1 MKKLFLLIFIFTAVL
16 YAEVAIVPIDKAT
29 EIADRNA
36 ASLWGDVDPGEP
48 IIYYSI
54 DENVVAYRFNYAINT
69 QFLDK
74 QTLINEC
81 DQGKLNGNREAQWGD
96 GNYGN
101 ILMSARTDMPVNLEY
116 GLGISSEYAY
126 GTYMQEQAEEHLGNN
141 YSLKRIYYI
150 NGVNV
155 WYHYTNGSKD
165 IYIKPHSPAKVGNE
179 QEFRSAADEFEF
191 FCETGNFETQWDD
204 YLYRQRTISRTVS
217 EIPYHDECCPFY
229 DWSYGC
235 TPTAA
240 AMLLAYWDHRSMYS
254 TSNYS
259 KFVDYHFERTDP
271 LSGGSCSID
280 SHCPN
285 VMPELATAMNT
296 DLLTGGTYRSD
307 IAPGY
312 NIVATN
318 NGYSFSCSYNS
329 GQTTDWYFNKVVSEI
344 NADRPL
350 HISISGHS
358 ITGVGYNDVDETVS
372 THYTH
377 QPWLVNIT
385 KSQLQATY
393 PIIPGG
399 AFGLGVEIEKPD
411 GDQNYYGT
419 GSGETLYAGDVYEIT
434 WDYDASAGSYVK
446 LYYNTTHGTG
456 SWTSITSNTPNDGV
470 YDWVIPSGINSTA
483 CRIMMYV
490 YSSGSVF
497 WGADGSYGDFQIY
510 SGGSLQTLYSDSK
523 VNTTTDPDYY
533 QFNNPYATWCA
544 VGVRN
549 NTVGENWS
557 MRMYSDNTF
566 TTELVSSTY
575 TYPVD
580 FVVLDRHHYS
590 GINRG
595 IKAYRFSGSNTA
607 SVEFEGDQETLIV
620 GTNTTYV
627 WTAGDVVEMFDVYLT
642 PGIYS
647 FDLNIISG
655 SADLDFGL
663 FGSTDAIYYKNRGA
677 YLAQSINTGGAV
689 DEFFTFNVTTA
700 DYYGLCLWGNDAN
713 TSNYYVTIERAGT
726 WKGITST
733 DWNNANN
740 WSAETIPDATV
751 DVTIPAGTP
760 YSPVISTG
768 SADCDNLVLDS
779 GATLSIYDM
788 TLVVNGDMNISG
800 EIGML
805 QDNATM
811 TVMGNV
817 AWNSGSS
824 LNTAV
829 NGSYINVYR
838 DWNFNSGANVNP
850 TQGYIDFRGTTDS
863 WIRCYSDN
871 SSFYRLRNYKSGGA
885 STKVSNLCT
894 EDLVINGLIYTTS
907 TSIFESLSN
916 FDIIMR
922 GNFNYYGTFDFT
934 LLSNTGSVIFD
945 GTSQNINNYSSGSGI
960 FNNVVFSASTSAT
973 LVNESITVAG
983 DLTIEQG
990 TFNSANYTVTVGGN
1004 WTNSG
1009 GTFSP
1014 GTSMVIFD
1022 SNSDH
1027 QDVNET
1033 NFYDVQQVNNGY
1045 NLRFYGNTTIHN
1057 LELNYFSWAYG
1068 TINVNGTLNID
1079 NPSSKFTA
1087 NGASAI
1093 ATIATLNQ
1101 GGTVFCNGAATIT
1114 INDLVESVI
1123 TGTYYADDIG
1133 GVINLSNNG
1142 SVVDLAGNLYIN
1154 GGTMNITGSVS
1165 WWPFNN
1171 DASVTM
1177 TDGVLDVSPCGIYL
1191 SGSNTLT
1198 ETITGGTIRT
1208 AGGFTGVRTDFNPTG
1223 GTIELYG
1230 TVDASLSM
1238 GVGSNFYDVQI
1249 NKAATDKITKKSENE
1264 KRRIRN
1270 RDGSVIELTRANT
1283 VNVTTDLDINGNLQI
1298 DNGTFDLNG
1307 FNVNVRYILNNY
1319 GNLIVDSTLDIGD
1332 DCYYYSG
1339 STVDL
1344 SGTMQIGTYTG
1355 RHGSSLHYTGSTF
1368 NQTVGDYYVESIHLY
1383 DGSQFNGTGGTTH
1396 MYVNGHVLNNNI
1408 EIDDPDSYFQ
1418 YFDVNSGASAALYNC
1433 SYDLTTYSTYL
1444 HGPLDINSYTMN
1456 STYFDA
1462 YDVLTIDSGGTVNVT
1477 GNGPYFSSL
1486 GSLTMISG
1494 SELNSNLHI
1503 RFYTGTTENVSGGD
1517 IFLAGSFTDA
1527 NNIFSPTGG
1536 SVTFDGSSASS
1547 IIGPTAFYDLN
1558 IDKTG
1563 ATVTASSAFSVTN
1576 NLDITSGALTL
1587 NGYTVDVANDVDVYG
1602 TLNMTNA
1609 ADILNVGDA
1618 AYDNLAF
1625 RNGSLGNL
1633 TAGTVNLASWLWVDV
1648 GGLLTATTGNTMNFS
1663 GPGMTGIEVDA
1674 AGSVFGNINVVSV
1687 NPFQLYSVSS
1697 QLIEVDGN
1705 FDLQAGNAMEFLNN
1719 SMIVHGLFTDDPTS
1733 IVYVYN
1739 GPVDGG
1745 NTNLLSA
1752 NGNRENQNDI
1762 NITNSPKNSKDSRS
1776 RGGYFEIDTDFTL
1789 NGLMDVGDGDVLVH
1803 GEFELATTGT
1813 LTINGGSFISD
1824 ESTRDRAWRYLR
1836 GTFNLSD
1843 GLFEI
1848 TNNSTNFAS
1857 TATTNISGGTIRT
1870 GGAFYGVHT
1879 GTFQPT
1885 GGIVEIIG
1893 GGGDDVVYCSNGN
1906 YFYDFV
1912 INRDP
1917 GIYAAL
1923 MNETHVQN
1931 DLTINSGILSCNFTT
1946 DDLYVGGNWT
1956 NNVGTGGFLP
1966 NISTVIFDGTGD
1978 VSITP
1983 GETFYDLT
1991 LDKVSSA
1998 DHLDLFGSVTVGNDL
2013 TINPGALY
2021 SNDNTIS
2028 VSGNVSVNS
2037 GGVLYMETNSILEI
2051 GDAKSLNVFSG
2062 GTLEVL
2068 GVPGNLATITHCSSG
2083 NYNFNVYSG
2092 ATISAEY
2099 GLFEYM
2105 TDNGVYVWVGGIVDP
2120 IHSFNYSTFQNGYVG
2135 PGTLLYINNANDLT
2149 ITGANFPDSSSTYYN
2164 VAKTMDQGTITL
2176 ISAIGDF
2183 AGPDYEYDL
2192 HDLIHWDG
2200 YNPDLDITN
2209 VNWTDTNPYVCDMIN
2224 VEITIYN
2231 NGNVSIPG
2239 GSGFYVDLYYNLGS
2253 PPAPLETGDQSEYI
2267 TSEIP
2272 TGDFIV
2278 VDFDVVYDIVESW
2291 NSYIQVDTDE
2301 EITEL
2306 NEGNNIWGPN
2316 AITWNGL
2323 PTIDDL
2329 TIQYNVGTNEIEL
2342 NWTYPITVDQ
2352 YIIYRSTDPYDFV
2365 GADVFTSSTES
2376 YSESVTSTKYFYQ
2389 VTAERTCTASDNS
2402 HKEKTGRSRKR

>member
-1 MKKLFLLIFIFTAVL
+1 V
-16 YAEVAIVPIDKAT
+16 Y
-29 EIADRNA
+29 
-36 ASLWGDVDPGEP
+36 
-48 IIYYSI
+48 
-54 DENVVAYRFNYAINT
+54 
-69 QFLDK
+69 
-74 QTLINEC
+74 
-81 DQGKLNGNREAQWGD
+81 
-96 GNYGN
+96 
-101 ILMSARTDMPVNLEY
+101 
-116 GLGISSEYAY
+116 
-126 GTYMQEQAEEHLGNN
+126 
-141 YSLKRIYYI
+141 KR
-150 NGVNV
+150 
-155 WYHYTNGSKD
+155 
-165 IYIKPHSPAKVGNE
+165 
-179 QEFRSAADEFEF
+179 Q
-191 FCETGNFETQWDD
+191 
-204 YLYRQRTISRTVS
+204 
-217 EIPYHDECCPFY
+217 
-229 DWSYGC
+229 
-235 TPTAA
+235 
-240 AMLLAYWDHRSMYS
+240 
-254 TSNYS
+254 
-259 KFVDYHFERTDP
+259 
-271 LSGGSCSID
+271 
-280 SHCPN
+280 
-285 VMPELATAMNT
+285 
-296 DLLTGGTYRSD
+296 
-307 IAPGY
+307 
-312 NIVATN
+312 
-318 NGYSFSCSYNS
+318 
-329 GQTTDWYFNKVVSEI
+329 
-344 NADRPL
+344 
-350 HISISGHS
+350 
-358 ITGVGYNDVDETVS
+358 
-372 THYTH
+372 
-377 QPWLVNIT
+377 
-385 KSQLQATY
+385 
-393 PIIPGG
+393 
-399 AFGLGVEIEKPD
+399 
-411 GDQNYYGT
+411 
-419 GSGETLYAGDVYEIT
+419 
-434 WDYDASAGSYVK
+434 
-446 LYYNTTHGTG
+446 
-456 SWTSITSNTPNDGV
+456 
-470 YDWVIPSGINSTA
+470 
-483 CRIMMYV
+483 
-490 YSSGSVF
+490 
-497 WGADGSYGDFQIY
+497 
-510 SGGSLQTLYSDSK
+510 
-523 VNTTTDPDYY
+523 
-533 QFNNPYATWCA
+533 
-544 VGVRN
+544 
-549 NTVGENWS
+549 
-557 MRMYSDNTF
+557 
-566 TTELVSSTY
+566 TY

-620 GTNTTYV
+620 GTNTTYI

-663 FGSTDAIYYKNRGA
+663 FGSTDAIYYKNRAA
-677 YLAQSINTGGAV
+677 YLAQSINAGGAV
-689 DEFFTFNVTTA
+689 DEFFTFNVTTT

-713 TSNYYVTIERAGT
+713 TSNYYVTIEKAGT
-726 WKGITST
+726 WKGIVST
-733 DWNNANN
+733 DWHNANN
-740 WSAETIPDATV
+740 WSASTIPDATV

-760 YSPVISTG
+760 YSPRILNADASCNNISI
-768 SADCDNLVLDS
+768 AA
-779 GATLSIYDM
+779 GATLSIYNR
-788 TLVVNGDMNISG
+788 TLDISADLIADG
-800 EIGML
+800 QISML
-805 QDNATM
+805 QDNATIN
-811 TVMGNV
+811 VMDDV
-817 AWNSGSS
+817 VWNSGSS

-829 NGSYINVYR
+829 NSSYINVYG
-838 DWNFNSGANVNP
+838 DWNFENGATVNP

-871 SSFYRLRNYKSGGA
+871 SSFYRLRVYKSGGA
-885 STKVSNLCT
+885 AAKASNLCT
-894 EDLVINGLIYTTS
+894 EDLVINGLTFITTGA
-907 TSIFESLSN
+907 IFNSSSSH
-916 FDIIMR
+916 DIIMR

-934 LLSNTGSVIFD
+934 QLSNTGSVIFD
-945 GTSQNINNYSSGSGI
+945 GASQTINNYSSGSGI
-960 FNNVVFSASTSAT
+960 FNNVVFSSSTGAT
-973 LVNESITVAG
+973 LSNDNMTVMG
-983 DLTIEQG
+983 DLTINQG
-990 TFNSANYTVTVGGN
+990 YFSPGTNTVTVGGN
-1004 WTNSG
+1004 WTNTVGTAGFIEGTGRVVFNSSDHQFCYGETFNILELNRPLMDFIIPNSTTTTCQQLDWTDYNGELEVDG
-1009 GTFSP
+1009 GTFIAYDLEES
-1014 GTSMVIFD
+1014 GIFGKYYITS
-1022 SNSDH
+1022 SGGLLELH
-1027 QDVNET
+1027 QDGGQ
-1033 NFYDVQQVNNGY
+1033 YIDLNG
-1045 NLRFYGNTTIHN
+1045 RI
-1057 LELNYFSWAYG
+1057 
-1068 TINVNGTLNID
+1068 V
-1079 NPSSKFTA
+1079 
-1087 NGASAI
+1087 
-1093 ATIATLNQ
+1093 
-1101 GGTVFCNGAATIT
+1101 
-1114 INDLVESVI
+1114 
-1123 TGTYYADDIG
+1123 
-1133 GVINLSNNG
+1133 LS
-1142 SVVDLAGNLYIN
+1142 
-1154 GGTMNITGSVS
+1154 GGTMNIYGGSANS
-1165 WWPFNN
+1165 FWPYAAN
-1171 DASVTM
+1171 ATISM
-1177 TDGVLDVSPCGIYL
+1177 SDGVLDFKDRGIYIYD
-1191 SGSNTLT
+1191 SPTYSLT

-1208 AGGFTGVRTDFNPTG
+1208 SGYFTGNRTDFNPTG

-1230 TVDASLSM
+1230 SIDASLSM
-1238 GVGSNFYDVQI
+1238 GAGSNFYNVLV
-1249 NKAATDKITKKSENE
+1249 NKSASDKITKKSENE

-1270 RDGSVIELTRANT
+1270 RDGSVIEVTRANT

-1368 NQTVGDYYVESIHLY
+1368 NQTVGDYYVESIRLY

-1418 YFDVNSGASAALYNC
+1418 YFDVNSGANAALYNC

-1477 GNGPYFSSL
+1477 GNGPYFSTS

-1870 GGAFYGVHT
+1870 GGAFYGVHA

-2028 VSGNVSVNS
+2028 VSGNVTVNS
-2037 GGVLYMETNSILEI
+2037 GGVLYMEANSTLEI
-2051 GDAKSLNVFSG
+2051 GDAKSLNVYNG

-2068 GVPGNLATITHCSSG
+2068 GAPGNLATITHLTSG
-2083 NYNFNVYSG
+2083 NYYFNVYSG
-2092 ATISAEY
+2092 GTIGAEY

-2105 TDNGVYVWVGGIVDP
+2105 TANGVFVWDGGIVDP
-2120 IHSFNYSTFQNGYVG
+2120 TYPFNYSIFQNGFVG
-2135 PGTLLYINNANDLT
+2135 FATLLLIDNSDDVT
-2149 ITGANFPDSSSTYYN
+2149 ITGANFPDASSSDFN

-2176 ISAIGDF
+2176 ISAIGVF

-2192 HDLIHWDG
+2192 PDLIHWDG

-2209 VNWTDTNPYVCDMIN
+2209 VVWTDTNPYVCDMI
-2224 VEITIYN
+2224 T
-2231 NGNVSIPG
+2231 
-2239 GSGFYVDLYYNLGS
+2239 
-2253 PPAPLETGDQSEYI
+2253 A
-2267 TSEIP
+2267 
-2272 TGDFIV
+2272 
-2278 VDFDVVYDIVESW
+2278 
-2291 NSYIQVDTDE
+2291 
-2301 EITEL
+2301 
-2306 NEGNNIWGPN
+2306 
-2316 AITWNGL
+2316 
-2323 PTIDDL
+2323 
-2329 TIQYNVGTNEIEL
+2329 
-2342 NWTYPITVDQ
+2342 
-2352 YIIYRSTDPYDFV
+2352 
-2365 GADVFTSSTES
+2365 
-2376 YSESVTSTKYFYQ
+2376 SVTVLSLI
-2389 VTAERTCTASDNS
+2389 
-2402 HKEKTGRSRKR
+2402 HI